1 MEKMFEAEGVPV
13 YVKNLPG
20 KITLRVGGHNLR
32 GQGIR
37 RSATMT
43 PSEARILAYK
53 LLELAERHS
62 YSQGG

>member
-1 MEKMFEAEGVPV
+1 METIFEVGGVPV
-13 YVKNLPG
+13 SVTKTPG
-20 KITLRVGGHNLR
+20 KVTLQIGRHNAR

-37 RSATMT
+37 RAAIMT

>member
-1 MEKMFEAEGVPV
+1 METIFKAGGVPV
-13 YVKNLPG
+13 SVTNAPG
-20 KITLRVGGHNLR
+20 KVTLKIGRHNAL

-37 RSATMT
+37 REATMT